1 MINKNFIILYLS
13 FRLQWRSL
21 LQLNEI
27 SPFRLTASVEMTVL
41 KCHKMNNFNKKEDS
55 NMVFGVHPIEEVI
68 KAGKELE
75 KVFVQSGL
83 RSPQISEIVRY
94 AHEHEV
100 PVQFVPIE
108 KLNRLTRKNHQG
120 IVAFVCPISYQT
132 IENVIPMVYDEGR
145 MPFVVILD
153 RVTDVRNFGAIAR
166 TCYAAG
172 VDAIVIPSRGSA
184 LINGDAMKTSAGALS
199 LINVC
204 RVENIKDTIDF
215 LKASGLKVIAFSE
228 KGKQTIWQADLTGP
242 IAIMMGSEED
252 GISEAYLKRVDNH
265 LVIPMPGDIDS
276 LNVSVATG
284 IVTFEVVRQRTT
296 L

>member
-1 MINKNFIILYLS
+1 MYKNIYDIPKFSNFVIQLKKLVELFMIKHN
-13 FRLQWRSL
+13 
-21 LQLNEI
+21 
-27 SPFRLTASVEMTVL
+27 TA
-41 KCHKMNNFNKKEDS
+41 KKEDS
-55 NMVFGVHPIEEVI
+55 NMVFGVHPVEEVI

-75 KVFVQSGL
+75 KIFVQSGL
-83 RSPQISEIVRY
+83 RSPQISEIVNY
-94 AHEHEV
+94 AREHEV

-132 IENVIPMVYDEGR
+132 IENVVPMVYDEGR
-145 MPFVVILD
+145 MPLVVILD

-215 LKASGLKVIAFSE
+215 LKASGLKVVAFSE
-228 KGKQTIWQADLTGP
+228 KGKQSLWKADLTGP
-242 IAIMMGSEED
+242 LAIMMGSEED
-252 GISEAYLKRVDNH
+252 GISEAYLKRVDDH
-265 LVIPMPGDIDS
+265 LLIPMPGDIDS

-284 IVTFEVVRQRTT
+284 IVTFEVVRQR
-296 L
+296 LG

>member
-1 MINKNFIILYLS
+1 MEDNYKN
-13 FRLQWRSL
+13 
-21 LQLNEI
+21 
-27 SPFRLTASVEMTVL
+27 
-41 KCHKMNNFNKKEDS
+41 
-55 NMVFGVHPIEEVI
+55 NMVFGIHPVLELIRSH
-68 KAGKELE
+68 KEIE
-75 KVFVQSGL
+75 KVYIQGGV
-83 RSPQISEIVRY
+83 RSPEIAEIANTCR
-94 AHEHEV
+94 ANGV

-108 KLNRLTRKNHQG
+108 KMNRLTRKNHQG
-120 IVAFVCPISYQT
+120 VVAFICPIEYQPL
-132 IENVIPMVYDEGR
+132 EKVVQMVFEDGR
-145 MPFVVILD
+145 DPFILMLD

-166 TCYAAG
+166 TAYAAG
-172 VDAIVIPSRGSA
+172 VDAIVIPNHGSA
-184 LINGDAMKTSAGALS
+184 SINGDAMKTSAGALS

-228 KGKQTIWQADLTGP
+228 KGKQTLWQADLTGP

-284 IVTFEVVRQRTT
+284 IVTFEVVRQRT

>member
-1 MINKNFIILYLS
+1 MMEY
-13 FRLQWRSL
+13 R
-21 LQLNEI
+21 
-27 SPFRLTASVEMTVL
+27 
-41 KCHKMNNFNKKEDS
+41 NKKEDS

-68 KAGKELE
+68 KAGKEFE
-75 KVFVQSGL
+75 KIFVQNGL
-83 RSPQISEIVRY
+83 RSPQISAICGY
-94 AHEHEV
+94 AKEHEV
-100 PVQFVPIE
+100 PVQFVPVE

-120 IVAFVCPISYQT
+120 IVAFVCPISYQS
-132 IENVIPMVYDEGR
+132 IENVIPMVYEQGR
-145 MPFVVILD
+145 TPFVVLLD

-204 RVENIKDTIDF
+204 RVENMKDAIDF
-215 LKASGLKVIAFSE
+215 LKASGLKVVAFSE
-228 KGKQTIWQADLTGP
+228 KGKETIWQADLTGP

-252 GISEAYLKRVDNH
+252 GISEAYLKRADNH
-265 LVIPMPGDIDS
+265 LIIPMPGDIDS

-284 IVTFEVVRQRTT
+284 IVAFEVVRQRMA
-296 L
+296 LKKAP

>member
-1 MINKNFIILYLS
+1 MEHQF
-13 FRLQWRSL
+13 
-21 LQLNEI
+21 
-27 SPFRLTASVEMTVL
+27 
-41 KCHKMNNFNKKEDS
+41 KKEDS
-55 NMVFGVHPIEEVI
+55 NMVFGIHPVEEVI
-68 KAGKELE
+68 KAGKEFE
-75 KVFVQSGL
+75 KIFVQNGL
-83 RSPQISEIVRY
+83 RSPQISAICGF
-94 AHEHEV
+94 AKEHNV
-100 PVQFVPIE
+100 PVQFVPVE

-120 IVAFVCPISYQT
+120 IVAFVCPISYQN

-204 RVENIKDTIDF
+204 RVENVKDAIDF
-215 LKASGLKVIAFSE
+215 LKASGLKIVAFSE
-228 KGKQTIWQADLTGP
+228 KAKQTIWQADLTGP

-252 GISEAYLKRVDNH
+252 GISEAYLKRADNH
-265 LVIPMPGDIDS
+265 LIIPMPGNIDS
-276 LNVSVATG
+276 LNVGVATG
-284 IVTFEVVRQRTT
+284 IVAFEVVRQRMGE
-296 L
+296 